1 MTVVKVCGVK
11 ELAPMLAAAEA
22 GADMVGVNFVPGVR
36 RRIEPATAQAMV
48 ARFRASSPRR
58 VTVVGLF
65 ADQPADEVLRI
76 ADEVGVDWVQLCGH
90 EGPDVWRQVGLPFLK
105 SVHIPDM
112 PDDAASRQE
121 ALLRLDERLHEVA
134 EAGGLPLLDRASSRQ
149 PGGMGQTFDWTVARD
164 LAGRGRRFLL
174 AGGLTPDNVAA
185 AVDAVRPYG
194 VDVSSG
200 VETDGVKDAA
210 KIRAFVSAARGAL
223 SPR

>member
-36 RRIEPATAQAMV
+36 RRVEPAFAREMV
-48 ARFRASSPRR
+48 ARFRASSPRC
-58 VTVVGLF
+58 VLVVGLF

-76 ADEVGVDWVQLCGH
+76 AEQVGVDWVQLSGH
-90 EGPDVWRQVGLPFLK
+90 EEPGVWRQVGLPFLK
-105 SVHIPDM
+105 SVHVPDV
-112 PDDAASRQE
+112 PDDAPARDD
-121 ALLRLDERLHEVA
+121 ALLRLDERLHAVA
-134 EAGGLPLLDRASSRQ
+134 DAGGLGLLDRASSRQ
-149 PGGMGQTFDWTVARD
+149 PGGMGQTFDWSVARD
-164 LAGRGRRFLL
+164 LARRGRRFLL
-174 AGGLTPDNVAA
+174 AGGLTPGNVAE
-185 AVDAVRPYG
+185 AVDVVRPHG

-210 KIRAFVSAARGAL
+210 KIHAFVSAARGVP

>member
-11 ELAPMLAAAEA
+11 ELAPMVAAAEA

-36 RRIEPATAQAMV
+36 RRVEPATAREMV

-58 VTVVGLF
+58 VTIVGLF
-65 ADQPADEVLRI
+65 ADQPADEVVRI
-76 ADEVGVDWVQLCGH
+76 AEEVGVDWVQLCGH
-90 EGPDVWRQVGLPFLK
+90 EGPEVWRQVGLPFLK
-105 SVHIPDM
+105 SVHVPDM
-112 PDDAASRQE
+112 PDDPTSRQE
-121 ALLRLDERLHEVA
+121 VLLGLDARLHEVA
-134 EAGGLPLLDRASSRQ
+134 EAGGLALLDRASSRQ
-149 PGGMGQTFDWTVARD
+149 PGGMGRTFDWTVARD
-164 LAGRGRRFLL
+164 LAGRGHRFLL

-210 KIRAFVSAARGAL
+210 KIRFFISAARGAL